1 MTTEEFI
8 DYYKS
13 LLILQYSSQPNA
25 LATMQ
30 AIVGKLIQD
39 QIIQQVIDGFDVDSA
54 IGAQLDILGTYV
66 GQSRIVFGLLA
77 GDFWALPAY
86 ADPSYAS
93 YFGWAEYG
101 DADPTWNWILYN
113 DVNSLAYTLSDSQMR
128 RMIKLRA
135 ALRSSAN
142 GLGDLDDILYS
153 FFGVYVD
160 LQDNMDMTIVYEHQ
174 IIDPDID
181 NLWQIAV
188 LSEAIPHQAGVAFTT
203 VEV

>member
-1 MTTEEFI
+1 MTSQELI

-13 LLILQYSSQPNA
+13 LLILQYASQPNA

-30 AIVGKLIQD
+30 SIVGKLVQD
-39 QIIQQVIDGFDVDSA
+39 QIIQQVTDGFDVDTA

-77 GDFWALPAY
+77 GDFWAMPEY
-86 ADPSYAS
+86 ADAAYAS
-93 YFGWAEYG
+93 YFGWAEYA
-101 DADPTWNWILYN
+101 DTDPTWNWLLYN

-153 FFGVYVD
+153 FFGVYLN
-160 LQDNMDMTIVYEHQ
+160 LQDNQDMSIIYVHQ
-174 IIDPDID
+174 LADPDID
-181 NLWQIAV
+181 GLFQIAV
-188 LSEAIPHQAGVAFTT
+188 LSDALPHQAGVAFST